1 MGKTVSSG
9 ILYLGN
15 SSSEAGLT
23 GVTLGLGH
31 NFTMWDRVDRWR
43 RQAQDCKDRASEAR
57 DPIDGD
63 AWLKLAEEWLAL
75 ASSKEGSEQRPSA
88 SE

>member
-1 MGKTVSSG
+1 
-9 ILYLGN
+9 
-15 SSSEAGLT
+15 
-23 GVTLGLGH
+23 
-31 NFTMWDRVDRWR
+31 MWDKLKRFR
-43 RQAQDCKDRASEAR
+43 RQAYDCKNRAGEAR

-75 ASSKEGSEQRPSA
+75 ARVNEGAEDLQKPLAVNGHSA